1 MRIDRIYSEG
11 EAVNALQQIGFHCI
25 QLPYREN
32 QYIISHPQIG
42 GERTFTIAQLCN
54 FAEGATVL
62 VDYFNEIRQNASTSS
77 SK

>member
-1 MRIDRIYSEG
+1 MRIDRVFSEG

-25 QLPYREN
+25 QPPYREN

-42 GERTFTIAQLCN
+42 GDRTFTIDQLCN

-62 VDYFNEIRQNASTSS
+62 VDYFNEIRQNANMSNSR
-77 SK
+77 